1 MGKTWDKPKFKNLLR
16 DIFLDADVVEG
27 IRNYLAF
34 NSPDLEYLV
43 SNFEDRLDE
52 ITQTLI

>member
-1 MGKTWDKPKFKNLLR
+1 MDKTWDKPKFKNLLR

-27 IRNYLAF
+27 IRDYLAY

-43 SNFEDRLDE
+43 
-52 ITQTLI
+52 